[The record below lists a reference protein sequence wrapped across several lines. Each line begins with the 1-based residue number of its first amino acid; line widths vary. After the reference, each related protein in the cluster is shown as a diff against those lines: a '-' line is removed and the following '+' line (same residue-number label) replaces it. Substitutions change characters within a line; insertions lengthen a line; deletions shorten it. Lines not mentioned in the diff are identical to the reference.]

1 MASLNTGLSGSEK
14 AAILLI
20 ALGKEA
26 SAEIFRHLREDEIE
40 QLTLDITNVRTV
52 DAETRN
58 EIFDEFYELCL
69 AQNYISE
76 GGIEYARDI
85 LEDALGDERAY
96 QLIGKITSSLQVRP
110 FDYLRKADPN
120 QILNFVQ
127 NENPQTIAL
136 IFAYLKPQ
144 QAASVLSALPS
155 EQQAKVIEK
164 IAKMDRTSPEY
175 IKEVERVVEKKLS
188 SLGVE
193 DYTIVGGVQ
202 NTVDILNSVDIGT
215 EKRVLELLDEY
226 DSELTEEIRKRM
238 FAFEDIVK
246 LDNKSIQKVLR
257 ETDNKELAIALK
269 GTTPEVKEVVLSNL
283 SVRQKDMILED
294 MEFMGPV
301 RIKDVEQAQ
310 QKIVNI
316 IRALEDEGQIIIVRN
331 EGDELFV

>member
-1 MASLNTGLSGSEK
+1 MAGKNGLSGSEK
-14 AAILLI
+14 AAVLLI
-20 ALGKEA
+20 SLGKEA

-76 GGIEYARDI
+76 GGIEYAKDI
-85 LEDALGDERAY
+85 LEDALGNERAY

-175 IKEVERVVEKKLS
+175 IKEVERVLEKKLS

-193 DYTIVGGVQ
+193 DYTIVGGLQ

-246 LDNKSIQKVLR
+246 LDPKSIQKVLK
-257 ETDNKELAIALK
+257 ETENKELAVALK
-269 GTTPEVKEVVLSNL
+269 GTTPEVKEVILSNL
-283 SVRQKDMILED
+283 SARLKDMIVED

-310 QKIVNI
+310 QKIVNT
-316 IRALEDEGQIIIVRN
+316 IRTLEDAGEIIIVRN

>member
-1 MASLNTGLSGSEK
+1 MAGKNGLSGSEK
-14 AAILLI
+14 AAVLLI
-20 ALGKEA
+20 SLGKEA

-76 GGIEYARDI
+76 GGIEYAKDI
-85 LEDALGDERAY
+85 LEDALGNERAY

-144 QAASVLSALPS
+144 QAASVLSALPN

-175 IKEVERVVEKKLS
+175 IKEVERVLEKKLS

-193 DYTIVGGVQ
+193 DYTIVGGLQ
-202 NTVDILNSVDIGT
+202 NTVDILNAVDIGT

-246 LDNKSIQKVLR
+246 LDPKSIQKVLK
-257 ETDNKELAIALK
+257 ETENKELAIALK
-269 GTTPEVKEVVLSNL
+269 GTTPEVKEVILSNL
-283 SVRQKDMILED
+283 SSRLKDMIVED

-316 IRALEDEGQIIIVRN
+316 IRSLEDSGEIIIVRN

>member
-1 MASLNTGLSGSEK
+1 MAGKNGLSGSEK
-14 AAILLI
+14 AAVLLI
-20 ALGKEA
+20 SLGKEA

-76 GGIEYARDI
+76 GGIEYAKDI
-85 LEDALGDERAY
+85 LEDALGNERAY

-144 QAASVLSALPS
+144 QAASVLSALPN

-175 IKEVERVVEKKLS
+175 IKEVERVLEKKLS

-193 DYTIVGGVQ
+193 DYTIVGGLQ

-246 LDNKSIQKVLR
+246 LDPKSIQKVLK
-257 ETDNKELAIALK
+257 ETENKELAVALK
-269 GTTPEVKEVVLSNL
+269 GTTPEVKEVILSNL
-283 SVRQKDMILED
+283 SARLKDMIVED

-316 IRALEDEGQIIIVRN
+316 IRTLEDAGEIIIVRN

>member
-1 MASLNTGLSGSEK
+1 MAGKNGLSGSEK
-14 AAILLI
+14 AAVLLI
-20 ALGKEA
+20 SLGKEA

-76 GGIEYARDI
+76 GGIEYAKDI
-85 LEDALGDERAY
+85 LEDALGNERAY

-144 QAASVLSALPS
+144 QAASVLSALPN

-175 IKEVERVVEKKLS
+175 IKEVERVLEKKLS

-193 DYTIVGGVQ
+193 DYTIVGGLQ

-246 LDNKSIQKVLR
+246 LDPKSIQKVLK
-257 ETDNKELAIALK
+257 ETENKELAVALK
-269 GTTPEVKEVVLSNL
+269 GTTPEVKEVILSNL
-283 SVRQKDMILED
+283 SARLKDMIVED

-310 QKIVNI
+310 QKIVNT
-316 IRALEDEGQIIIVRN
+316 IRSLEDAGEIIIVRN

>member
-1 MASLNTGLSGSEK
+1 MAGKNGLSGSEK
-14 AAILLI
+14 AAVLLI
-20 ALGKEA
+20 SLGKEA

-58 EIFDEFYELCL
+58 EVFDEFYELCL

-76 GGIEYARDI
+76 GGIEYAKDI
-85 LEDALGDERAY
+85 LEDALGNERAY

-144 QAASVLSALPS
+144 QAASVLSALPN

-175 IKEVERVVEKKLS
+175 IKEVERVLEKKLS

-193 DYTIVGGVQ
+193 DYTIVGGLQ

-246 LDNKSIQKVLR
+246 LDPKSIQKVLK
-257 ETDNKELAIALK
+257 ETENKELAVALK
-269 GTTPEVKEVVLSNL
+269 GTTPEVKEVILSNL
-283 SVRQKDMILED
+283 SARLKDMIVED

-310 QKIVNI
+310 QKIVNT
-316 IRALEDEGQIIIVRN
+316 IRSLEDAGEIIIVRN

>member
-1 MASLNTGLSGSEK
+1 MAGKNGLSGSEK
-14 AAILLI
+14 AAVLLI
-20 ALGKEA
+20 SLGKEA

-76 GGIEYARDI
+76 GGIEYAKDI
-85 LEDALGDERAY
+85 LEDALGNERAY

-175 IKEVERVVEKKLS
+175 IKEVERVLEKKLS

-193 DYTIVGGVQ
+193 DYTIVGGLQ

-246 LDNKSIQKVLR
+246 LDPKSIQKVLK
-257 ETDNKELAIALK
+257 ETENKELAVALK
-269 GTTPEVKEVVLSNL
+269 GTTPEVKEVILSNL
-283 SVRQKDMILED
+283 SARLKDMIVED

-316 IRALEDEGQIIIVRN
+316 IRTLEDAGEIIIVRN